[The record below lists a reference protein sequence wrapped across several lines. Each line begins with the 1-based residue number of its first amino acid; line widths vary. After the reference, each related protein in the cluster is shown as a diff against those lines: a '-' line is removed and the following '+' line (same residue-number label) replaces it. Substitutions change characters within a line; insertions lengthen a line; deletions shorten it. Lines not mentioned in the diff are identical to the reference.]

1 MMKKCICVLFVVL
14 LFFTSC
20 DSINHIGD
28 ESSFESQTNET
39 TTVMKNPIDS
49 IELEPD
55 RTDLPDYSVLQK
67 LSVGMTFTEAQ
78 SIAGKPQ
85 RMESHP
91 VPIRPEASAT
101 LNSTCYIY
109 DSSNGPSVLVCYAWH
124 SLDDIST
131 SALFIKYVQPLSSE
145 QSVVN
150 P

>member
-1 MMKKCICVLFVVL
+1 MMKKCICVLLVVL

-20 DSINHIGD
+20 DSINHSGD
-28 ESSFESQTNET
+28 ESGFESQTNKT

-85 RMESHP
+85 RRESHIIP
-91 VPIRPEASAT
+91 DGPGYSSAS
-101 LNSTCYIY
+101 SKICYIY
-109 DSSNGPSVLVCYAWH
+109 DSSDGPSVLVCYAWH
-124 SLDDIST
+124 SRDDLST
-131 SALFIKYVQPLSSE
+131 SALFITYVRPLSSE

>member
-1 MMKKCICVLFVVL
+1 MKKCICVLLVVL

-28 ESSFESQTNET
+28 EISFESQTNET
-39 TTVMKNPIDS
+39 TTVMKTPFDS

-78 SIAGKPQ
+78 SIAGNPQ
-85 RMESHP
+85 RMESHM
-91 VPIRPEASAT
+91 VSYSPETSSAM
-101 LNSTCYIY
+101 SIPCYIY
-109 DSSNGPSVLVCYAWH
+109 DSSNGPSVLVCYVWH
-124 SLDDIST
+124 SRYDLST
-131 SALFIKYVQPLSSE
+131 SALFIEYVQPLSSE